1 MFVIIILPTERL
13 ADKAIIFVTRL
24 SLDPIKDRGSVKTL
38 PMIKKCSKPNTEKM
52 WRYHFHIL
60 ILHEPEWGTNS
71 LNVPRCK
78 LEINLYQTIRIKYIG
93 CKTAPQELANHHFPR
108 IIKLNR
114 KFLQNITFQQLP
126 QPYILNISSQ
136 KFTIKFCN
144 HNTPNST
151 RLFRKNSNRIPIKWS
166 LEWKDFRKEDRKY
179 FSI

>member
-1 MFVIIILPTERL
+1 MFVTIILPTERL

-52 WRYHFHIL
+52 RWYHFHIL
-60 ILHEPEWGTNS
+60 ILHKPEWGTNS
-71 LNVPRCK
+71 LNVPRWNVPWCK

-108 IIKLNR
+108 IIKLNW
-114 KFLQNITFQQLP
+114 KFRQNITFQQLP
-126 QPYILNISSQ
+126 QQYIPNISFQ
-136 KFTIKFCN
+136 KFTITFCN

-151 RLFRKNSNRIPIKWS
+151 RLFREELQSNSNQVIIRMKG
-166 LEWKDFRKEDRKY
+166 F
-179 FSI
+179 